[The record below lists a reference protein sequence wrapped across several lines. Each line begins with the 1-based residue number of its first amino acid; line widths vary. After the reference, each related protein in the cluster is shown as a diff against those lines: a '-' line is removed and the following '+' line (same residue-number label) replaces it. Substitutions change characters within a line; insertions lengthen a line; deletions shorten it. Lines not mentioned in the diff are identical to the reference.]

1 MRRTFHPSAS
11 PIALAIACLLLHGVT
26 SPEAHAQVP
35 TQADVSLPG
44 ITVTAPK
51 ARESRTSIGGFENT
65 PAWQQPMQAE
75 RFSDQALKTA
85 QVQRLADVTKL
96 DASIS
101 DFYNA
106 GGYWDFLTVRGY
118 VLDVTHNYR
127 REGLPINAETSIA
140 LDNKAAVE
148 VLKGTSGM
156 QAGTSSPGGLVNY
169 VVKRPDGRTRTAELA
184 FTGHRS
190 VLTAVDLGDRFGQT
204 EQFGLRVNAAHEH
217 LNTAIRNT
225 RGQRDL
231 LALAG
236 DWRVAPGTLLEAE
249 IEYSKRSQ
257 PSVPGFSLLGS
268 TLPSASSINPN
279 INLNNQAW
287 TQPLVMQGTTG
298 TLRATHELNASWK
311 LVGTYGEQSLRSDDR
326 AAFPFGTEL
335 CYNTGLECDRYA
347 ANGSFYLYDYR
358 SPGEVRVT
366 RALDVHTAGQ
376 ITLGSTT
383 HDITAGAMRS
393 LTRID
398 VPTAAYN
405 GAGVGDITGNVSV
418 PASPLPT
425 LNAQNDRQERSN
437 EFYLRDSIKL
447 SDAWRA
453 WAGLRHTQ
461 LTRAQT
467 LSDLSQ
473 PTSRVVQDLTTP
485 WLALGYEWAP
495 KRQAYASWGEGVE
508 VLPAKFTSPLVTY
521 ANSGQVL
528 PAAKSRQ
535 WELGFKG
542 SEAQLDWAVNY
553 FYVVRPEVASV
564 ADQSFVLTYQRDGD
578 ARHQGLEGQVSARIQ
593 AYALTA
599 SAMVLDAERRHSVK
613 DGVNGKAPS
622 NVPDYA
628 IKLGN
633 SYRVAAVPGLSL
645 QGDIVH
651 EGPRTADV
659 VNDVRLPAWTRIDV
673 GASLVQ
679 RLGDKA
685 VTWRLG
691 VTNLLDTRAWRES
704 PNQFDHIYLIPLAE
718 RTFTASAQISF

>member
-1 MRRTFHPSAS
+1 MRPTFIPCAS
-11 PIALAIACLLLHGVT
+11 PIALAVASLLINGLT
-26 SPEAHAQVP
+26 SQP
-35 TQADVSLPG
+35 TQAQTQPEDALPG
-44 ITVTAPK
+44 ITVHAPR
-51 ARESRTSIGGFENT
+51 AQERRASIGGFDNT

-75 RFSDQALKTA
+75 RYSDQALKTA

-96 DASIS
+96 DASVS

-106 GGYWDFLTVRGY
+106 AGYWDFLTVRGF
-118 VLDVTHNYR
+118 VLDNTHNYR
-127 REGLPINAETSIA
+127 REGLPINTETSIA

-169 VVKRPDGRTRTAELA
+169 VVKRPDGRIRTAELA

-190 VLTAVDLGDRFGQT
+190 VLTAVDLGDRFGQSQ
-204 EQFGLRVNAAHEH
+204 QFGLRVNAAHEH

-225 RGQRDL
+225 QGERDL

-257 PSVPGFSLLGS
+257 RSVPGFSMLGN
-268 TLPSASSINPN
+268 TLPLAGSINPN
-279 INLNNQAW
+279 INLNNQTW
-287 TQPLVMQGTTG
+287 SQPVVMQGTTG
-298 TLRATHELNASWK
+298 TLRVTQDLSDSWK
-311 LVGTYGEQSLRSDDR
+311 LVGTYGEQRLLSDDR

-335 CYNTGLECDRYA
+335 CYNAGLECDRYA
-347 ANGSFYLYDYR
+347 SNGSFYLYDYR
-358 SPGEVRVT
+358 SLDEIRVT
-366 RALDVHTAGQ
+366 RALDVHASGQ
-376 ITLGSTT
+376 ITLGNMS
-383 HDITAGAMRS
+383 HDITAGATRA

-405 GAGVGDITGNVSV
+405 GVGVGDITGSLQVA
-418 PASPLPT
+418 PAPLPA

-437 EFYLRDSIKL
+437 EFYLRDSIRL
-447 SDAWRA
+447 SQAWHA

-473 PTSRVVQDLTTP
+473 PTSHVAQSLNTP

-495 KRQAYASWGEGVE
+495 KRQVYASWGEGVE
-508 VLPAKFTSPLVTY
+508 VLPAKFTSPLVSY
-521 ANSGQVL
+521 ANSGEVL

-535 WELGFKG
+535 WEMGIKG
-542 SEAQLDWAVNY
+542 SEAQLDWSVNY
-553 FYVVRPEVASV
+553 FYVVRPEAASV
-564 ADQSFVLTYQRDGD
+564 ADQSLVLTYQRDGD
-578 ARHQGLEGQVSARIQ
+578 SRHQGLEGQVSARIQ
-593 AYALTA
+593 AYAVTA
-599 SAMVLDAERRHSVK
+599 SAMVLDAERRHSAK

-628 IKLGN
+628 VKIGN
-633 SYRVAAVPGLSL
+633 SYRVTAIQGLSL
-645 QGDIVH
+645 QGDLVH

-659 VNDVRLPAWTRIDV
+659 VNDVRLPAWTRVDV
-673 GASLVQ
+673 GLSLVQ
-679 RLGDKA
+679 RLADGA
-685 VTWRLG
+685 LTWRMG

-704 PNQFDHIYLIPLAE
+704 PNQFDHIYLIPMAE
-718 RTFTASAQISF
+718 RTLTASMQLSF